1 MKIVLMSLVS
11 IGTLMSLKGNTQ
23 SSMPSDRD
31 MAAFSWEIAAPTS
44 NKFLNETSLS
54 GWRFEYR
61 KGIKHNLTV
70 GIAISW
76 NAFDEFFPTTT
87 YMSANQTK
95 AITSD
100 MIRQVYTLPIT
111 LITHYYFSTSSKL
124 LQPYAGL
131 GVGAQ
136 YAEHNAFLNIY
147 ELSETNWG
155 FVARPEF
162 GTLLSFGSHSPI
174 KGMVGVGYNISTNK
188 NEAFDIKGWNHLT
201 FNIGIGIGNGL

>member
-1 MKIVLMSLVS
+1 MKIVLLSLLS
-11 IGTLMSLKGNTQ
+11 MGTLISLKGNAQT
-23 SSMPSDRD
+23 MPSDRD
-31 MAAFSWEIAAPTS
+31 IATFSWEIATPTS

-61 KGIKHNLTV
+61 KGVKHNLTV

-76 NAFDEFFPTTT
+76 NAFDELYPTTT
-87 YMSANQTK
+87 YTSEDQSK

-111 LITHYYFSTSSKL
+111 LITHYYLGSKSKL
-124 LQPYAGL
+124 LQPYFGVGL
-131 GVGAQ
+131 GAQ
-136 YAEHNAFLNIY
+136 YAEHNAYLNIY

-162 GTLLSFGSHSPI
+162 GTFLRFSSHSPI
-174 KGMVGVGYNISTNK
+174 KAMAAIGLNISTNK
-188 NEAFDIKGWNHLT
+188 NEAFDITGWQHLT
-201 FNIGIGIGNGL
+201 FNVGIGIGNGL